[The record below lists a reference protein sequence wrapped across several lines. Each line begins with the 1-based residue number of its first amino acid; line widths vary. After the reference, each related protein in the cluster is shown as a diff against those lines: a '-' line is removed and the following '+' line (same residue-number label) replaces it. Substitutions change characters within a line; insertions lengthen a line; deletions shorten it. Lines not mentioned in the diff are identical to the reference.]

1 MIHKLKGFLPD
12 NRPASGSLHVTV
24 EFQRRSAESEH
35 DEVEFLYCPAGF
47 FTEQEVDDLREAF
60 NLFDT
65 DGGGS
70 ISNAEIWTIMQS
82 LGQKPTAEE
91 VQAMVDD
98 FDEDG
103 NGEIDFEEFLGMMY
117 KKALE
122 VSDDVNLADA
132 FKTFDL
138 AGNGFVS
145 EDEMREI
152 LLNLDIELSDQE
164 VLIWIAMCA
173 DLITCTQRNIIC
185 SFICT
190 DVHEDCSWSLV
201 CARGSGIL
209 TLQYGRSTPC

>member
-1 MIHKLKGFLPD
+1 
-12 NRPASGSLHVTV
+12 
-24 EFQRRSAESEH
+24 
-35 DEVEFLYCPAGF
+35 
-47 FTEQEVDDLREAF
+47 
-60 NLFDT
+60 
-65 DGGGS
+65 
-70 ISNAEIWTIMQS
+70 
-82 LGQKPTAEE
+82 
-91 VQAMVDD
+91 
-98 FDEDG
+98 
-103 NGEIDFEEFLGMMY
+103 MMY

-152 LLNLDIELSDQE
+152 LLNLDIELTDQE

-185 SFICT
+185 SFLCT